1 MELQMRRQERG
12 FSVVEVLIASAIFLI
27 IAVGILPLFAQAIRN
42 NMAGRDATEVS
53 NLGKSRVEE
62 LLKVPFDT
70 LVVPVGQTVGVTD
83 ESWSLSAKKWMP
95 GTSTSTDALWLRTT
109 RIRQYS
115 ISDLLDNGVAD
126 TPLDGGTPTG
136 QVHFKLIEV
145 EVRSANQN
153 VLGSGKSLVLRMLRA
168 V

>member
-1 MELQMRRQERG
+1 MISLKRLSL
-12 FSVVEVLIASAIFLI
+12 FTFAIALISICAAPY
-27 IAVGILPLFAQAIRN
+27 AFAQQPPLAIKPLRPSQKASV
-42 NMAGRDATEVS
+42 M
-53 NLGKSRVEE
+53 
-62 LLKVPFDT
+62 
-70 LVVPVGQTVGVTD
+70 QTVGVTD
-83 ESWSLSAKKWMP
+83 EYWSLSAKKWMP